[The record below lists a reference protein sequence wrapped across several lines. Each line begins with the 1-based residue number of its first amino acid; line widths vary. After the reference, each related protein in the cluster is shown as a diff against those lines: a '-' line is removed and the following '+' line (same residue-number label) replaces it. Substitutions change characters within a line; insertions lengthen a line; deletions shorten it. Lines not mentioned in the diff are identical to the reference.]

1 MPETF
6 VPLVSATSASRQSA
20 FASLN
25 LKTPSAA
32 AKATGETQPAA
43 PAACAT
49 KPTVT
54 LQRTGDIVSG
64 IRVQCG
70 CGQVVDLNCIY

>member
-1 MPETF
+1 MKPA
-6 VPLVSATSASRQSA
+6 SAAPSAPAKIEIPAPTSAA
-20 FASLN
+20 N
-25 LKTPSAA
+25 
-32 AKATGETQPAA
+32 
-43 PAACAT
+43 ACG

-70 CGQVVDLNCIY
+70 CGQVVDLNCVY

>member
-1 MPETF
+1 MSETF
-6 VPLVSATSASRQSA
+6 VPLVSATAASRESA

-25 LKTPSAA
+25 LKAASSAA
-32 AKATGETQPAA
+32 KPGPEARPAA
-43 PAACAT
+43 TVPCA

-54 LQRTGDIVSG
+54 LQRTGDIVSS

-70 CGQVVDLNCIY
+70 CGQVIELACVY

>member
-6 VPLVSATSASRQSA
+6 VPLVSATSASRQSS
-20 FASLN
+20 FASLT
-25 LKTPSAA
+25 LKTSPTAA
-32 AKATGETQPAA
+32 GETPSGTPA
-43 PAACAT
+43 PCA

-54 LQRTGDIVSG
+54 LQRTGDVVSG

-70 CGQVVDLNCIY
+70 CGQVVDLNCVY